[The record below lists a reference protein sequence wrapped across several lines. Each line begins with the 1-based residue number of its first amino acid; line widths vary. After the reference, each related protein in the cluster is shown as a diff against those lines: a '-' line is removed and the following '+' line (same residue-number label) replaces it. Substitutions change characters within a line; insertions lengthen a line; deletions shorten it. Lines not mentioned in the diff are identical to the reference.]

1 MEGIIMEVAKRV
13 LIILLTTKALLL
25 FSSSVHATTTL
36 NNIEVD
42 ETVQEVFTNSQIKP
56 EQLID
61 DFTNNKVMEQT
72 DVLRSGRRAS
82 FYRGTFMMWSRD
94 NINFNISGGRVTSS
108 SGFQE
113 AGWIFPNIV
122 RTRGIVRT
130 STAATTHLWRGTK
143 TIGAGSVTP
152 WGDIVIY
159 NHDYTNYYGVH
170 GNGGSTWY

>member
-1 MEGIIMEVAKRV
+1 MEVAKRV

-72 DVLRSGRRAS
+72 DVLRSG
-82 FYRGTFMMWSRD
+82 
-94 NINFNISGGRVTSS
+94 
-108 SGFQE
+108 
-113 AGWIFPNIV
+113 
-122 RTRGIVRT
+122 
-130 STAATTHLWRGTK
+130 
-143 TIGAGSVTP
+143 
-152 WGDIVIY
+152 
-159 NHDYTNYYGVH
+159 
-170 GNGGSTWY
+170 